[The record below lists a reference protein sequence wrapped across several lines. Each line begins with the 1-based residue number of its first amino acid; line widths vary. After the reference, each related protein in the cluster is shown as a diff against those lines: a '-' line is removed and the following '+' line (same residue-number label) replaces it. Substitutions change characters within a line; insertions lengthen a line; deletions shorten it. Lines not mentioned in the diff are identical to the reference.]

1 MVLNKNRHVVQW
13 NKIDSPEINVCD
25 FGQLIYKKGGK
36 NTQWR

>member
-1 MVLNKNRHVVQW
+1 MVLNKNRHVVQLT
-13 NKIDSPEINVCD
+13 KIDSPEVNVCD